1 MGPATD
7 KDLPAPHSRKQS
19 ITGTPPPRP
28 PSGAPTTF
36 FLKREEDMNNTSS
49 VEDVQAAETSPAT
62 VRDSSYGV
70 QSLEDAI
77 GSAFLE
83 NGEGEKDGHKGT
95 VLGKRKSPKNPVHP
109 KIIAAAQRII
119 SPESPRAASSLAS
132 SPSQNSGRRS
142 SQISISQPLTPF
154 RLSPT
159 PGSGA
164 PSSPKTGSLKS
175 LKLSDDESAADDTES
190 QAVESGNEDEHD
202 HNEENSLVQPAKAPQ
217 LVMPSIK
224 MPTRR
229 PFTDRGKRIGK
240 LKILVAGPAGTGKT
254 SLIRSIMQ
262 CCEDIVHVDP
272 LPTSQSTSQINEK
285 SPKSSQS
292 KERPASTSV
301 FSEVHASTRS
311 YPAWWTEDEESKTIR
326 RRKSMGDAVLERNI
340 CFVDA
345 PSYTGYETSL
355 PNLEPTIQYIDRLL
369 HRNVAFK
376 SLTDSEL
383 LDMLSGNGG
392 VQVDLIL
399 LVLSH
404 GHNAEDISMISR
416 LCQMTNVIPVIGKA
430 DMIGPETVA
439 SLKVRLLEDLSDAD
453 VQPFLFGKSIEEC
466 QKEPLQSPPFVVSSA
481 PGSDAETMDASL
493 LMSSEYMQPLL
504 PSELYTLVDQ
514 IFEPDNAAWL
524 RHSAARKFLQWRSTR
539 DGKSMLMNKP
549 TPTHAGGTTFEIDSA
564 RKKGPS
570 NITSPDISRSSS
582 SSQDHLLPSSSR
594 SLSPAASLPPHDQ
607 HQNALTL
614 LTNRPQREEHL
625 AQVRLAKWA
634 TDLQRSLQNERD
646 RYERLARGEPTSY
659 LMDKLE
665 ECNAGPTAVEQEGML
680 VRTKDGAMARRRTGR
695 LPRGP
700 IQDARDPLGLLG
712 WADQVGQKG
721 WLVVQVLGG
730 CGIAGALAMW
740 IWRSWG
746 ESSNSWFS
754 SVGLDNWGAWSF
766 VER

>member
-1 MGPATD
+1 MGPTTD
-7 KDLPAPHSRKQS
+7 KDLPVPHSRKQS
-19 ITGTPPPRP
+19 VTGTPPPKP

-36 FLKREEDMNNTSS
+36 FLKREEDLNNASS
-49 VEDVQAAETSPAT
+49 VEDVQAAEASSAT

-83 NGEGEKDGHKGT
+83 NGEGEKDGHKST

-119 SPESPRAASSLAS
+119 SPESPRASSSLAS

-175 LKLSDDESAADDTES
+175 LKLSDDESAADDAES

-202 HNEENSLVQPAKAPQ
+202 HNEENSLFQPAKAPQ

-229 PFTDRGKRIGK
+229 PFTDRGKQIGK

-254 SLIRSIMQ
+254 SLIRSILQ

-272 LPTSQSTSQINEK
+272 LSTSQSTSQINEK

-292 KERPASTSV
+292 KEMHASTSA
-301 FSEVHASTRS
+301 FSEIRASTRS
-311 YPAWWTEDEESKTIR
+311 YPAWWIDDEESKTLR
-326 RRKSMGDAVLERNI
+326 RRKSMGDAVLERNL
-340 CFVDA
+340 CFIDA
-345 PSYTGYETSL
+345 PSYTGHNTPQSI
-355 PNLEPTIQYIDRLL
+355 LEPTIQYVDRLL
-369 HRNVAFK
+369 HRNAAFK
-376 SLTDSEL
+376 SLTESEL

-392 VQVDLIL
+392 VQVDLVL

-404 GHNAEDISMISR
+404 
-416 LCQMTNVIPVIGKA
+416 VIGKA
-430 DMIGPETVA
+430 DLIGPETIT
-439 SLKVRLLEDLSDAD
+439 SLKRRLLEDLSDAN
-453 VQPFLFGKSIEEC
+453 VQPFLFSKTIEDC
-466 QKEPLQSPPFVVSSA
+466 QKEPLQSPPFVVSSV

-549 TPTHAGGTTFEIDSA
+549 PPTHAGGNILETVSTG
-564 RKKGPS
+564 KK
-570 NITSPDISRSSS
+570 
-582 SSQDHLLPSSSR
+582 
-594 SLSPAASLPPHDQ
+594 ASLPPHDQ
-607 HQNALTL
+607 QQSALTL
-614 LTNRPQREEHL
+614 LNNRPQREEHL

-659 LMDKLE
+659 LMEKLE
-665 ECNAGPTAVEQEGML
+665 ECNAETVAVEQEGRL
-680 VRTKDGAMARRRTGR
+680 VRAKDGATTRRRTGR

-700 IQDARDPLGLLG
+700 IQDPRDPLGLLG
-712 WADQVGQKG
+712 LADRVGQKG

-746 ESSNSWFS
+746 ESSDSWFS